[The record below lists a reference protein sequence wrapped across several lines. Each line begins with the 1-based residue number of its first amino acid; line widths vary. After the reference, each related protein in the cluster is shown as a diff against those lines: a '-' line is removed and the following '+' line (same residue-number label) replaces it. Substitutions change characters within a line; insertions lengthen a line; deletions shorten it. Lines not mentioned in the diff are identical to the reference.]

1 MKSKIS
7 DSFKL
12 IAVRLS
18 VYVNKVIYSFFK
30 TFTKI
35 DNNLI
40 IFEGTMGR
48 FDESSWVLYHYLREK
63 KKYRFIWM
71 VKRPEKMPKYE
82 DTLFFNRYRF
92 PNSIVAD
99 YYYAKA
105 GYSFYT
111 HTTSATKY
119 KRPGQKKIF
128 FGHGYAI
135 KARKGNGRDDYNN
148 FDFGLA
154 TGDGAINTQALFVGC
169 EPHELLPLGLPR
181 NDLLFRNNGTGKDNP
196 LVKDLSF
203 KKLILWMPTFRDS
216 RINHL
221 SESSCSTD
229 TGLPLLDTEDKVVRL
244 NSMLSQYD
252 CVILLK
258 IHRLQMKKAIFNKKF
273 SNIIIITDK
282 DIDAIQRQLYEV
294 IGYSDALLTD
304 YSSVSVDYLL
314 LDKPIGYILNDMDYY
329 KKDRGFTSDNPLDV
343 MAGNYIYTEDDLY
356 EFISDVLKG
365 KDDSKEKRHLLI
377 KKLHNA
383 PEGNSCDLISKE
395 FNL

>member
-18 VYVNKVIYSFFK
+18 VFMNKMIYCFFK

-71 VKRPEKMPKYE
+71 VKRPEKMPTYE
-82 DTLFFNRYRF
+82 NTLFFNRYRF
-92 PNSIVAD
+92 PNNIVAD

-135 KARKGNGRDDYNN
+135 KARKGNGRDAYNN

-181 NDLLFRNNGTGKDNP
+181 NDLLVRNNGAGKDNP

-203 KKLILWMPTFRDS
+203 RKLILWMPTFRDS

-229 TGLPLLDTEDKVVRL
+229 TGLPLLDSEEKVVRL
-244 NSMLSQYD
+244 NSMLSQCG

-258 IHRLQMKKAIFNKKF
+258 IHRLQMKKAIFNNKF

-282 DIDAIQRQLYEV
+282 DIDAIQRQLYEI

-314 LDKPIGYILNDMDYY
+314 LDKPIGYVLNDMDYY
-329 KKDRGFTSDNPLDV
+329 KKDR
-343 MAGNYIYTEDDLY
+343 
-356 EFISDVLKG
+356 
-365 KDDSKEKRHLLI
+365 
-377 KKLHNA
+377 
-383 PEGNSCDLISKE
+383 
-395 FNL
+395 